1 MFLSA
6 VAVAGGARSGAG
18 EPTDNLSEGRA
29 EKKSQGGSFR
39 GSSFSPLSVLL
50 TPRSPSPT
58 PPLANTINNR
68 SCVVDARHVRQHMQ
82 QEPALSGGGG
92 AASTGHGGDEPGAKA
107 GAGGRGASPG
117 AGAAAASRAVALN
130 ETAQQLAFA
139 DVILLNKTDLV
150 TPEQLELVRREVRR
164 VNGTAR
170 LIDCRLNAA
179 LGGAVPGGAARVAAA
194 AAAAA
199 VAAAAGQDPQPCPPA
214 PAPPLEELLG
224 CNAFSVDRALQVDP
238 AFLDSDSGAGTTSD
252 DGDDDEEGGEGG
264 AGGPGGPGG
273 GAGHGGEE
281 GGSSRSED
289 AEDAGTGTAG
299 PSHPSGGATHAG
311 GGGAAAA
318 AAAAAAG
325 GGGASS
331 GATGTGTAATT
342 TMGGGSG
349 GGNHAA
355 STGRAGGGGLSARGA
370 SADSLSGMAEDAP
383 PSNPLVAASS
393 GRKHGGHGGHAHGG
407 GRGHGHSGQR
417 ASKVARSPSQAR
429 LHEAVALA
437 TAGDRRPKRRRKQMH
452 DLSGIGSVG
461 IVARGPLDEY
471 RFNMFMRDVLAEKA
485 RDIFRCKGVLAVH
498 GYGDRKFVF
507 QGVHETIC
515 YGPAD
520 KPWAE
525 GEARVNQIVFVG
537 RGLCRRSL
545 MEGFR
550 TCVWT
555 PLPDGWREF
564 CDPVTG
570 QPYYCHAA
578 SGRKTWAR
586 PEAARPAAGAV
597 TATRLQSFEQPRSSR
612 PPAAGAP
619 QPNGSSLQQQQP
631 QVQAQQQAQEQPT
644 PPQSRPAPPLGS
656 DGTVLGHA
664 AAAAAAVAAAAPSN
678 TRLLGRHDC

>member
-1 MFLSA
+1 
-6 VAVAGGARSGAG
+6 
-18 EPTDNLSEGRA
+18 
-29 EKKSQGGSFR
+29 
-39 GSSFSPLSVLL
+39 
-50 TPRSPSPT
+50 
-58 PPLANTINNR
+58 
-68 SCVVDARHVRQHMQ
+68 MQ
-82 QEPALSGGGG
+82 QEPPAPSSGGG
-92 AASTGHGGDEPGAKA
+92 AAAAAAQQAALTAAAAAAADA
-107 GAGGRGASPG
+107 GAPTPPPALRARDGSP
-117 AGAAAASRAVALN
+117 AAASRAALN

-170 LIDCRLNAA
+170 LVDCRLNAA
-179 LGGAVPGGAARVAAA
+179 LASSANGAGGPGTARARAALAAA

-199 VAAAAGQDPQPCPPA
+199 AAPPGSEPPPAPPA
-214 PAPPLEELLG
+214 PAPPVEELLG

-238 AFLDSDSGAGTTSD
+238 AFLDSDSGD
-252 DGDDDEEGGEGG
+252 
-264 AGGPGGPGG
+264 GGPEDSDVSEDSQSA
-273 GAGHGGEE
+273 GAAGGGEE

-289 AEDAGTGTAG
+289 GDEATAT
-299 PSHPSGGATHAG
+299 AAG
-311 GGGAAAA
+311 GGGAA
-318 AAAAAAG
+318 G
-325 GGGASS
+325 SS
-331 GATGTGTAATT
+331 GQRRGALG
-342 TMGGGSG
+342 
-349 GGNHAA
+349 
-355 STGRAGGGGLSARGA
+355 AGGA
-370 SADSLSGMAEDAP
+370 SADSLSEMGGGGATGPTALPVPTTTRKQHP
-383 PSNPLVAASS
+383 PSSL
-393 GRKHGGHGGHAHGG
+393 HHQG
-407 GRGHGHSGQR
+407 GRPGG
-417 ASKVARSPSQAR
+417 AKVARSPSQSQ

-471 RFNMFMRDVLAEKA
+471 RFNMFMRDLLAEKA

-525 GEARVNQIVFVG
+525 GEPRVNQIVFVG
-537 RGLCRRSL
+537 RGLDRRSL

-555 PLPDGWREF
+555 PLPEGWREF

-570 QPYYCHAA
+570 QPYYCHAG

-612 PPAAGAP
+612 PVAGGGGHHHPAH
-619 QPNGSSLQQQQP
+619 GSSLQP
-631 QVQAQQQAQEQPT
+631 HPEEAPA

-656 DGTVLGHA
+656 EGTAPLGAGAAAGA
-664 AAAAAAVAAAAPSN
+664 AAAAGGNAPSA
-678 TRLLGRHDC
+678 TQF

>member
-1 MFLSA
+1 
-6 VAVAGGARSGAG
+6 
-18 EPTDNLSEGRA
+18 
-29 EKKSQGGSFR
+29 
-39 GSSFSPLSVLL
+39 
-50 TPRSPSPT
+50 
-58 PPLANTINNR
+58 
-68 SCVVDARHVRQHMQ
+68 MQ
-82 QEPALSGGGG
+82 QEPALSGGGK
-92 AASTGHGGDEPGAKA
+92 AAAAGGDSNNPPAA
-107 GAGGRGASPG
+107 AD
-117 AGAAAASRAVALN
+117 AAAASRAALN

-179 LGGAVPGGAARVAAA
+179 LGSGAASASAAAARARINAAA

-199 VAAAAGQDPQPCPPA
+199 HAAAGGSPASPQPAPPA

-238 AFLDSDSGAGTTSD
+238 AFLDSDSGAGDEED
-252 DGDDDEEGGEGG
+252 DDDDDEEEGG
-264 AGGPGGPGG
+264 GSGDGAEAGGST
-273 GAGHGGEE
+273 GAPAVPRPQPHEE
-281 GGSSRSED
+281 GGSSRSEGD
-289 AEDAGTGTAG
+289 DGTATAAG
-299 PSHPSGGATHAG
+299 AG
-311 GGGAAAA
+311 GGTQPAQP
-318 AAAAAAG
+318 
-325 GGGASS
+325 
-331 GATGTGTAATT
+331 
-342 TMGGGSG
+342 
-349 GGNHAA
+349 
-355 STGRAGGGGLSARGA
+355 STGRNAAPLGAAGA
-370 SADSLSGMAEDAP
+370 SADSLSEMAGP
-383 PSNPLVAASS
+383 PGPSSAAATIAQPPAT
-393 GRKHGGHGGHAHGG
+393 RKHAA
-407 GRGHGHSGQR
+407 GRGLGANAGR
-417 ASKVARSPSQAR
+417 GGKVARRSPSQSQ

-471 RFNMFMRDVLAEKA
+471 RFNMFMRDLLAEKA

-515 YGPAD
+515 YGPAEE
-520 KPWAE
+520 PWVE
-525 GEARVNQIVFVG
+525 GEPRVNQIVFVG
-537 RGLCRRSL
+537 RDLDRRSL

-570 QPYYCHAA
+570 QPYYCHAGT
-578 SGRKTWAR
+578 GRKTWAR

-612 PPAAGAP
+612 PPPAGGGAAVAAG
-619 QPNGSSLQQQQP
+619 GSVGGVVP
-631 QVQAQQQAQEQPT
+631 A
-644 PPQSRPAPPLGS
+644 PPQSKPAPPLGS
-656 DGTVLGHA
+656 EGTAPLGAGGATA
-664 AAAAAAVAAAAPSN
+664 AGGGGAAPSA
-678 TRLLGRHDC
+678 TQF